1 MSDREA
7 GAPGDGPA
15 DSEKDGPA
23 DSGSDGPAD
32 SGDDGPADSGSDRPT
47 GSESD
52 QRESR
57 PTSAFEALGHDIR
70 LRIVESL
77 AETRRDNWQWRGKR
91 FAELRKDVG
100 VRDAGKFSYHLERL
114 QPAFVVKEGEEYV
127 LTSAGM
133 RVAGAVTAEAYDG
146 QRERREAELDV
157 ECQICGD
164 PLTARYGYEYCRWV
178 CETHGEL
185 YGNTLPPGAADDR
198 PTDELIAL
206 ADREAVRDVQRARDG
221 ACPHC
226 WGPVEASLPAAEVM
240 PDPETGE
247 QPDDWESVFGEA
259 ATEMTLAQFS
269 CERCGLRFWVPPGFC
284 VLEHPAVVGFCYDHD
299 VDLREAPTVAQQFIY
314 SGVGELVSE
323 DPVRYRIDVE
333 FGDDRLRV
341 WLDDETT
348 VVETERD

>member
-1 MSDREA
+1 MSDRHA
-7 GAPGDGPA
+7 GKSGNGPADSESGGPTDSGGDGPA
-15 DSEKDGPA
+15 DSGGEG
-23 DSGSDGPAD
+23 
-32 SGDDGPADSGSDRPT
+32 T
-47 GSESD
+47 
-52 QRESR
+52 ESR
-57 PTSAFEALGHDIR
+57 PTGAFEALGHDIR
-70 LRIVESL
+70 LRVVESL
-77 AETRRDNWQWRGKR
+77 AEARRDHWQWRGKG

-157 ECQICGD
+157 ECQVCGD
-164 PLTARYGYEYCRWV
+164 PLTARYGYDYCRWV

-198 PTDELIAL
+198 PTDELIGL

-226 WGPVEASLPAAEVM
+226 WGPVEASLPAADVM

-247 QPDDWESVFGEA
+247 RHDDWESVFGEA
-259 ATEMTLAQFS
+259 AAGMTFAQFS
-269 CERCGLRFWVPPGFC
+269 CERCGMRFWVPPGFC
-284 VLEHPAVVGFCYDHD
+284 LLEHPAVIGFCHDHG
-299 VDLREAPTVAQQFIY
+299 VNLRETPAVALEFVY
-314 SGVGELVSE
+314 SGAGELVAE
-323 DPVRYRIDVE
+323 EPVRYRIDVE
-333 FGDDRLRV
+333 FGEERLRV
-341 WLDDETT
+341 WLDEETA
-348 VVETERD
+348 VVDAERD